1 MSRNPHTAFAKFLA
15 RILYEEAL
23 KPQNLFFG
31 DARSGGLIK
40 TQAES
45 LSVKVRKKSPKFPPR
60 SRLFTGPTL
69 RD

>member
-45 LSVKVRKKSPKFPPR
+45 LSVKVRKKKSEIPSKIASFHR
-60 SRLFTGPTL
+60 SHP
-69 RD
+69 